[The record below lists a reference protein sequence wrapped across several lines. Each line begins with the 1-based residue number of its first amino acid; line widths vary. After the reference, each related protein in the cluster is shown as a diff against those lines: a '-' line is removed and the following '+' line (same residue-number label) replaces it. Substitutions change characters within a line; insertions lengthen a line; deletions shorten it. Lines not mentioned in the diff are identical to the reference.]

1 MGAAIKNVIIL
12 GASGSVGSVA
22 IPALKELDFN
32 VSVVVRPLSKSSF
45 PDFVTVHKSD
55 YTTESLTS
63 IFTGQDAV
71 ISVIAASDVT
81 IQKNAIDAAVAA
93 GVKRFLP
100 SEYGGDT
107 SLPEIEKFTPFAKGK
122 KEVFSY
128 LKSKESEGLTWTA
141 LYTGPFFDSLL
152 EIGTGL
158 MGWEIEEYKATIYDS
173 GDQRYDATNFETVG
187 KAIASVLTHPDI
199 TRNQQVYVNSFK
211 VCQNEVIEGVE
222 RLLGKKIAISRA
234 SSVEI
239 AERGRLT
246 MANGEWQK
254 GYFDSATGSTHGPWG
269 FCDFGGRSTR
279 WNDVLDIPKDDLETT
294 LKRVLKNKK
303 LTS

>member
-1 MGAAIKNVIIL
+1 MGATIKNVIIL
-12 GASGSVGSVA
+12 GASGSVNSVA

-45 PDFVTVHKSD
+45 LDYVTVHKRD
-55 YTTESLTS
+55 YTTEILTS
-63 IFTGQDAV
+63 IFTSQDAV

-93 GVKRFLP
+93 GVKRFL
-100 SEYGGDT
+100 STEYGGDT
-107 SLPEIEKFTPFAKGK
+107 SLPEIEKFTPFAQGK

-128 LKSKESEGLTWTA
+128 LKSKEPEGLTWTA

-158 MGWEIEEYKATIYDS
+158 MGWEIEDYKATIYDS
-173 GDQRYDATNFETVG
+173 GNQRYDATNFETVG
-187 KAIASVLTHPDI
+187 KAIASALTHPDI

-211 VCQNEVIEGVE
+211 VCRNEVIEGLE

-239 AERGRLT
+239 AERGRPT
-246 MANGEWQK
+246 MANGEW
-254 GYFDSATGSTHGPWG
+254 
-269 FCDFGGRSTR
+269 
-279 WNDVLDIPKDDLETT
+279 
-294 LKRVLKNKK
+294 
-303 LTS
+303 

>member
-1 MGAAIKNVIIL
+1 MGTTIKNVVIL
-12 GASGSVGSVA
+12 GASGSVGSVT
-22 IPALKELDFN
+22 ISALKELDFQ
-32 VSVVVRPLSKSSF
+32 VSVVVRSLSTASF
-45 PDFVTVHKSD
+45 PEFVTVHKSD
-55 YTTESLTS
+55 YSTDSLVS
-63 IFTGQDAV
+63 IFKGQDAV
-71 ISVIAASDVT
+71 VSVIAASDVT

-128 LKSKESEGLTWTA
+128 LRSKEADGLTWTA

-158 MGWEIEEYKATIYDS
+158 MGWEVEDNKATIYDS
-173 GDQRYDATNFETVG
+173 GNQRYDATNFDTVG
-187 KAIASVLTHPDI
+187 KAIASVLMHIDI

-239 AERGRLT
+239 AERGRQA
-246 MANGEWQK
+246 MAQGEWQK

-279 WNDVLDIPKDDLETT
+279 WNDVLDIPKEDLDAT

-303 LTS
+303 LL